1 VPTLLRF
8 SGHRLVSRIN
18 HCSLIFYG
26 LFSWEQLKSGPIFY
40 FQIFVDSL
48 SKVHM

>member
-26 LFSWEQLKSGPIFY
+26 LFS
-40 FQIFVDSL
+40 
-48 SKVHM
+48 